1 MRKFKYRQINYIVY
15 PSAEELNEVG
25 ELGWELLCI
34 ELLEERTSVLKEL
47 KTLLPFEK
55 VYKATFKK
63 EIVDE

>member
-1 MRKFKYRQINYIVY
+1 MRTFKYRQINYIVY

-34 ELLEERTSVLKEL
+34 EPLEEGCFTKDLKRAYTR
-47 KTLLPFEK
+47 KI
-55 VYKATFKK
+55 YKATFKK